1 VKRVIFL
8 ILLFLIGCTPAM
20 QQSMTP
26 SAKTVVHDFDNHI
39 EVIQLPVS
47 AASSMN
53 EGLNALGFRWTSKAP
68 DIVRLKVGT
77 KEITNIYAV
86 AFNIDGAIV
95 NIEKPI
101 DTPTNYGGWSYRQFA
116 MTLGRF
122 VKLANAQIVKMKVF
136 SVDYSNNLINILIT
150 PSSFGQSK
158 SSAVVS
164 GKFSGFLEQV
174 NAQRN
179 K

>member
-1 VKRVIFL
+1 
-8 ILLFLIGCTPAM
+8 
-20 QQSMTP
+20 
-26 SAKTVVHDFDNHI
+26 
-39 EVIQLPVS
+39 
-47 AASSMN
+47 
-53 EGLNALGFRWTSKAP
+53 
-68 DIVRLKVGT
+68 
-77 KEITNIYAV
+77 
-86 AFNIDGAIV
+86 
-95 NIEKPI
+95 
-101 DTPTNYGGWSYRQFA
+101 
-116 MTLGRF
+116 
-122 VKLANAQIVKMKVF
+122 MKVF